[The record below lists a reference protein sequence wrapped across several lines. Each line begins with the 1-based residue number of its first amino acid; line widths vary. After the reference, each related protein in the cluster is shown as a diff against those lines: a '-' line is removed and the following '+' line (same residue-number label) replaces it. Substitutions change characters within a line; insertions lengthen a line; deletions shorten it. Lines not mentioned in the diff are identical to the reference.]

1 MRIKNIVSKNPSLGK
16 VSEELFELDEEK
28 NLYKAYGE
36 MKDSYQSYVD
46 QREYEKALDL
56 IFGLKD
62 VIHNFFDNVMV
73 MSEKEEVKDNRLSL
87 LSKIDKDLNKIFDI
101 GKIVEQ

>member
-1 MRIKNIVSKNPSLGK
+1 MGK
-16 VSEELFELDEEK
+16 VSEELFEQDEER
-28 NLYKAYGE
+28 NLYKAYSE
-36 MKDSYQSYVD
+36 IKDTYQSYVD

-62 VIHNFFDNVMV
+62 FVHTFFDNVMV
-73 MSEKEEVKDNRLSL
+73 MSDKEEVKDNRLSL
-87 LSKIDKDLNKIFDI
+87 LSKIDEDLNKIFDI